1 MNAVLDGLKALGA
14 ARLIAMGVVAVGLLG
29 LLGMLA
35 LRGGNDRMALLYS
48 ELDAREA
55 GQIVDILDKQKIPH
69 QLGAGG
75 TQILVPADQVARL
88 RVTLARD
95 GLPSGGSIGYELL
108 DRGDGITQS
117 QFQQKIAE
125 TRALEGEIARSIR
138 TISGVRAARVHLV
151 LPRREPFARDKQDA
165 QASVMLT
172 TAGAGRL
179 DREAV
184 QAIVNLVAGAVP
196 GLRARN
202 VSVVDSRGTLL
213 ARAGEAVGPSAAA
226 MGAEEIRRAT
236 EMRLSRAVEEMLERG
251 LGQGRVRVEANVQ
264 MDFDRVQETQEKY
277 DPEGQV
283 VRSTQSV
290 TDNSKTTEQAANV
303 SVQNNL
309 PNADAGKENAG
320 TQEARQEETTNYEIG
335 KTIRTIVREQPQI
348 RRVSIAVLVDGTE
361 EKGADGVLAWKPRT
375 AEELERIGRLV
386 RSAVGFETARGDQ
399 VEVVSMRFA
408 GDVDMA
414 GLEPRGFLGLGI
426 DASDVTR
433 MAQTAVVGLIAVLAL
448 LMVFRPMVL
457 RVTQLGNKALPAS
470 AVAGLPGGGAMAIG
484 ADGTITA
491 ASLGLAND
499 VTRLLEGPSG
509 SGGGG
514 GGGGMAGMGGGM
526 SGTALALAGGD
537 AGEDESMVNISNV
550 DGQMRA
556 SALRRL
562 AELVER
568 HPEESLTI
576 VRSWMQEGNS

>member
-35 LRGGNDRMALLYS
+35 LRGGTERLALLYS

-55 GQIVDILDKQKIPH
+55 GQIVEILEKQKVPH

-88 RVTLARD
+88 RVSLARE

-117 QFQQKIAE
+117 QFQQKMAE
-125 TRALEGEIARSIR
+125 TRALEGEIARTIR

-151 LPRREPFARDKQDA
+151 LPRREPFARDKQEA

-172 TAGAGRL
+172 TVGAGRL

-213 ARAGEAVGPSAAA
+213 ARAGEAVGPAAAA

-283 VRSTQSV
+283 VRSTQTVSD
-290 TDNSKTTEQAANV
+290 TSKTTEQAANV

-309 PNADAGKENAG
+309 PNADAGRENAG
-320 TQEARQEETTNYEIG
+320 TQEARQEETTNFEIG
-335 KTIRTIVREQPQI
+335 KTVRTIVREQPQI
-348 RRVSIAVLVDGTE
+348 RRLSIAVLVDGTE
-361 EKGADGVLAWKPRT
+361 ARAADGAVTWQPRG
-375 AEELERIGRLV
+375 AEELERIARLV
-386 RSAVGFETARGDQ
+386 RSAVGFDAARGDQ

-408 GDVDMA
+408 GDADLA
-414 GLEPRGFLGLGI
+414 GLEPRGFLGIGI
-426 DASDVTR
+426 EAADVTR
-433 MAQTAVVGLIAVLAL
+433 MAQTAVVGLIAILAL
-448 LMVFRPMVL
+448 LLVFRPMVL

-470 AVAGLPGGGAMAIG
+470 AAAALPGGGAMAIG

-491 ASLGLAND
+491 ASLGMAND
-499 VTRLLEGPSG
+499 VTRLLAGP

-514 GGGGMAGMGGGM
+514 GGAVMGGGGMAG
-526 SGTALALAGGD
+526 SALALAGGEG
-537 AGEDESMVNISNV
+537 AEDESMVSIGNV
-550 DGQMRA
+550 EGQMRA

-562 AELVER
+562 ADLVER
-568 HPEESLTI
+568 HPDESLTI
-576 VRSWMQEGNS
+576 VRAWMQEGNG

>member
-14 ARLIAMGVVAVGLLG
+14 ARLIAMGVVAVG

-55 GQIVDILDKQKIPH
+55 GQIVEILDKQKIPH

-172 TAGAGRL
+172 TSGAGRL

-213 ARAGEAVGPSAAA
+213 ARAGEAVGPSATA
-226 MGAEEIRRAT
+226 MGTEEIRRAT

-335 KTIRTIVREQPQI
+335 KTVRTIVREQPQI
-348 RRVSIAVLVDGTE
+348 RRVTIAVLVDGTE
-361 EKGADGVLAWKPRT
+361 EKGADGVMAWKPRSP
-375 AEELERIGRLV
+375 EELERIGRLV
-386 RSAVGFETARGDQ
+386 RSAMGFDAARGDQ

-433 MAQTAVVGLIAVLAL
+433 MTQTAVVGLIAVLAL

-514 GGGGMAGMGGGM
+514 GGGMAGMGGGM

-537 AGEDESMVNISNV
+537 AGEDESMVNINNV

-576 VRSWMQEGNS
+576 VRSWMQEGNT

>member
-1 MNAVLDGLKALGA
+1 MNAVLEGLKALGA

-35 LRGGNDRMALLYS
+35 LRGGNERLALLYS

-55 GQIVDILDKQKIPH
+55 GQIVDILDKQRIPH

-88 RVTLARD
+88 RVQLAKD

-117 QFQQKIAE
+117 QFQQKMAE

-151 LPRREPFARDKQDA
+151 LPRREPFAREKQEA

-172 TAGAGRL
+172 TVGAGRL

-196 GLRARN
+196 GLRGRN

-213 ARAGEAVGPSAAA
+213 ARAGEALGPAAAA

-251 LGQGRVRVEANVQ
+251 LGQGRVRAEASVQ
-264 MDFDRVQETQEKY
+264 MDFDRIQETQEKY

-283 VRSTQSV
+283 VRSTQTV
-290 TDNSKTTEQAANV
+290 NDTSKSTEQASNV

-309 PNADAGKENAG
+309 PNADAGRENAG
-320 TQEARQEETTNYEIG
+320 SQEARQEETTNYEIG
-335 KTIRTIVREQPQI
+335 KTVRTIVREQPQI
-348 RRVSIAVLVDGTE
+348 RRLSIAVLVDGTE
-361 EKGADGVLAWKPRT
+361 EKGADGVLAWKPRS
-375 AEELERIGRLV
+375 AEELERIARLV
-386 RSAVGFETARGDQ
+386 RSAVGFEASRGDQ

-408 GDVDMA
+408 GDADLA

-426 DASDVTR
+426 DAADVTR

-448 LMVFRPMVL
+448 LLVFRPMVL

-470 AVAGLPGGGAMAIG
+470 AAAALGGGGAMAIG

-491 ASLGLAND
+491 ASLGMAND

-514 GGGGMAGMGGGM
+514 AMGGNGM
-526 SGTALALAGGD
+526 PGTALALAGGD
-537 AGEDESMVNISNV
+537 AGEDESMVSISNV

-562 AELVER
+562 AEMVER

-576 VRSWMQEGNS
+576 VRAWMQEGNG

>member
-1 MNAVLDGLKALGA
+1 MNAVLEGLKALGA

-55 GQIVDILDKQKIPH
+55 GQIVEILDKQKIPH

-172 TAGAGRL
+172 TSGAGRL

-213 ARAGEAVGPSAAA
+213 ARAGEAVGPSATA
-226 MGAEEIRRAT
+226 MGTEEIRRAT

-335 KTIRTIVREQPQI
+335 KTVRTIVREQPQI
-348 RRVSIAVLVDGTE
+348 RRVTIAVLVDGTE

-375 AEELERIGRLV
+375 PEELERIGRLV
-386 RSAVGFETARGDQ
+386 RSAMGFDAARGDQ

-433 MAQTAVVGLIAVLAL
+433 MTQTAVVGLIAVLAL

-514 GGGGMAGMGGGM
+514 GGGMAGMGGGM

-537 AGEDESMVNISNV
+537 AGEDESMVNINNV

-576 VRSWMQEGNS
+576 VRSWMQEGNT

>member
-1 MNAVLDGLKALGA
+1 MNAVLEGLKALGA
-14 ARLIAMGVVAVGLLG
+14 ARLVAMGVVAAGLLG
-29 LLGMLA
+29 LLAMLA
-35 LRGGNDRMALLYS
+35 LRGGSERMALLYA

-55 GQIVDILDKQKIPH
+55 GQIVEILDRQKVAH

-88 RVTLARD
+88 RVALARE

-138 TISGVRAARVHLV
+138 TIAGVRGARVHLV
-151 LPRREPFARDKQDA
+151 LPRREPFAREKQEA
-165 QASVMLT
+165 QAAVMLT

-213 ARAGEAVGPSAAA
+213 ARAGEALGPAAAA

-251 LGQGRVRVEANVQ
+251 LGHGRVRAEASVQ
-264 MDFDRVQETQEKY
+264 MDFDRIQETQEKY
-277 DPEGQV
+277 DPDGQV
-283 VRSTQSV
+283 VRSTQTV
-290 TDNSKTTEQAANV
+290 NDTSKTTEQAANV

-309 PNADAGKENAG
+309 PNADAGKEAG
-320 TQEARQEETTNYEIG
+320 GSQEARQEETTNYEIG
-335 KTIRTIVREQPQI
+335 KTVRTIVREQPQI
-348 RRVSIAVLVDGTE
+348 RRLSIAVLVDGTE
-361 EKGADGVLAWKPRT
+361 EKGPDGALVWKPRP
-375 AEELERIGRLV
+375 AEELERIARLV
-386 RSAVGFETARGDQ
+386 RSAAGVDAARGDQ

-408 GDVDMA
+408 GDADA
-414 GLEPRGFLGLGI
+414 TGLEPRGFLGLGI
-426 DASDVTR
+426 EAADVTR

-448 LMVFRPMVL
+448 LLVFRPMVL
-457 RVTQLGNKALPAS
+457 RVTQLGGKALPVGA
-470 AVAGLPGGGAMAIG
+470 AAALPGGGAMAIA

-491 ASLGLAND
+491 TSLGLAND
-499 VTRLLEGPSG
+499 VTRLLEGPAG

-514 GGGGMAGMGGGM
+514 GAMAAGVP
-526 SGTALALAGGD
+526 GTALALAGGD
-537 AGEDESMVNISNV
+537 GDDENMVIVGNV
-550 DGQMRA
+550 DGQLRA

-562 AELVER
+562 AEMVER

-576 VRSWMQEGNS
+576 VRAWMQEGTG

>member
-1 MNAVLDGLKALGA
+1 
-14 ARLIAMGVVAVGLLG
+14 
-29 LLGMLA
+29 
-35 LRGGNDRMALLYS
+35 
-48 ELDAREA
+48 
-55 GQIVDILDKQKIPH
+55 
-69 QLGAGG
+69 
-75 TQILVPADQVARL
+75 
-88 RVTLARD
+88 
-95 GLPSGGSIGYELL
+95 
-108 DRGDGITQS
+108 
-117 QFQQKIAE
+117 
-125 TRALEGEIARSIR
+125 
-138 TISGVRAARVHLV
+138 
-151 LPRREPFARDKQDA
+151 
-165 QASVMLT
+165 
-172 TAGAGRL
+172 
-179 DREAV
+179 
-184 QAIVNLVAGAVP
+184 
-196 GLRARN
+196 
-202 VSVVDSRGTLL
+202 
-213 ARAGEAVGPSAAA
+213 

-309 PNADAGKENAG
+309 PNADAGRENAG
-320 TQEARQEETTNYEIG
+320 TQEARQEETTNFEIG
-335 KTIRTIVREQPQI
+335 KTVRTIVREQPQI
-348 RRVSIAVLVDGTE
+348 RRVTIAVLVDGTE

-386 RSAVGFETARGDQ
+386 RSAMGFDAARGDQ

-408 GDVDMA
+408 GDADMA

-514 GGGGMAGMGGGM
+514 GGMAGMGGGM

-537 AGEDESMVNISNV
+537 AGEDESMVSIGNV

-576 VRSWMQEGNS
+576 VRAWMQEGNN

>member
-55 GQIVDILDKQKIPH
+55 GQIVEILDKQKIPH

-75 TQILVPADQVARL
+75 TQILVPADQVAKL

-213 ARAGEAVGPSAAA
+213 ARAGEAVGPSATA
-226 MGAEEIRRAT
+226 MGTEEIRRAT

-309 PNADAGKENAG
+309 PNADAGRENAG

-335 KTIRTIVREQPQI
+335 KTVRTIVREQPQI
-348 RRVSIAVLVDGTE
+348 RRVTIAVLVDGTE
-361 EKGADGVLAWKPRT
+361 EKGADGVMAWQPRSP
-375 AEELERIGRLV
+375 EELERIGRLV
-386 RSAVGFETARGDQ
+386 RSAMGFDAARGDQ
-399 VEVVSMRFA
+399 VEVVSMRFT
-408 GDVDMA
+408 GDADMA

-514 GGGGMAGMGGGM
+514 GGMAGMGGGM

-537 AGEDESMVNISNV
+537 AGEDESMVSIGNV

-576 VRSWMQEGNS
+576 VRSWMQEGNH